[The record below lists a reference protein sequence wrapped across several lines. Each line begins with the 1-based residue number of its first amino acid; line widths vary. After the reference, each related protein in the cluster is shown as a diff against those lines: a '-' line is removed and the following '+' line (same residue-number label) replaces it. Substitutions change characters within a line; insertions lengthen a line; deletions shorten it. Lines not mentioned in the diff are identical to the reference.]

1 VKHQAVTNKCMFLN
15 RRELLIAGSCAVLSS
30 AAPGSSRMSVEAYIF
45 QQYASRQHKKLGD
58 VLDEAFSMTRKAGF
72 RNIELNQE
80 FFAPE
85 LRDRT
90 LALLRSNN
98 LAMPSVYVGG
108 AMHETAL
115 ADKTIQRALEIGAI
129 CKPFGCKAIVNNP
142 DPLPGG
148 AEKTDSDLKIETES
162 LNRMGRV
169 LRGEGFHLRV
179 HHHTPEMVDSARE
192 WRYILHHTHPKY
204 VSLCMD
210 LDWVHQGG
218 QNPLALLREA
228 GPRVEEIHVR
238 NSKNKLWLEAVED
251 GDVDYRKIA
260 AYLKQSGLKPLIV
273 VELAYRPNTVVT
285 RPLEED
291 LRLSRIYTEKVF
303 GVSAQA

>member
-1 VKHQAVTNKCMFLN
+1 VKHQVVTNKCMFLN
-15 RRELLIAGSCAVLSS
+15 RREFLIAGSCAVLSS

-115 ADKTIQRALEIGAI
+115 ADKTSQRALEIGAI

-142 DPLPGG
+142 DPLAGG

-179 HHHTPEMVDSARE
+179 HHHTPEMVDNARE
-192 WRYILHHTHPKY
+192 WRYILHHTDPKY

-218 QNPLALLREA
+218 QDPLTLLREA
-228 GPRVEEIHVR
+228 GTRVEEIHVR

-260 AYLKQSGLKPLIV
+260 AYLEQSGLKPLIV

>member
-1 VKHQAVTNKCMFLN
+1 MKLPAAKKRVVLLN
-15 RRELLIAGSCAVLSS
+15 RRELLVAGSCALLSG
-30 AAPGSSRMSVEAYIF
+30 AAPSSSRLSVEAYIF
-45 QQYASRQHKKLGD
+45 QQYAARQHKKLGD
-58 VLDEAFSMTRKAGF
+58 VLDEVLDMTRKAGF

-85 LRDRT
+85 FRDRT
-90 LALLRSNN
+90 LALLQSNG
-98 LAMPSVYVGG
+98 LSMPSVYVGG

-115 ADKTIQRALEIGAI
+115 ADKTIQHALEIGAI
-129 CKPFGCKAIVNNP
+129 CKPFGCKAVVNNP
-142 DPLPGG
+142 DPKPGG
-148 AEKTDSDLKIETES
+148 AEKSDAELKVETKS
-162 LNRMGRV
+162 LDRMGRA
-169 LRGEGFHLRV
+169 LRAKGFQLRV
-179 HHHTPEMVDSARE
+179 HHHTPEMVDNARE
-192 WRYILHHTHPKY
+192 WRYILHHTDPKY

-218 QNPLALLREA
+218 QHPLALLHEA
-228 GPRVEEIHVR
+228 GARVAEIHVR
-238 NSKNKLWLEAVED
+238 NSKDKLWLEAVED

-260 AYLKQSGLKPLIV
+260 AYFKQSGLKPLIV

-285 RPLEED
+285 RSLEED